1 MPLSAADL
9 HAPILNHLYLYGE
22 ITLNQIQRLRKEIE
36 RIEASSSMSIDGIT
50 VYSKPNPVLLHI
62 NSFGGNLS
70 AGISGIRLL
79 RTSKVPVYTI
89 VDGVAMSAAATIFA
103 AGLRRYAYPN
113 SMILIHQHWS
123 GSDEKANRHEDSVAD
138 SRLSTATYEQYRRF
152 YLEVSKMDGATL
164 DGLLARDKILSAN
177 ESKKLGLLDEIISA
191 VSTSVL
197 KSLSKNTF
205 EKITP
210 SDLNAA
216 VKLTQSKRHVLDVN
230 KRLNDIKIP
239 DDDEGD
245 DDDDDD
251 SSSTN
256 SKDHCLSIV
265 KGISLLN
272 RMSTSQL
279 VIVPD
284 NDESSS
290 KGSFSY
296 SGIPRPIK
304 LHIPEFLPFDDEDDY
319 FALIPL
325 SGAIGASLLPIV
337 SIIDGNCETQGVLLS
352 LMCHERWVSKYSILH
367 FDFRYLHTKSPKHV
381 DAVVN
386 TKTIKEFIQ
395 KLFKTK
401 TKLPTEISSALFT
414 KSHVVNSTQA
424 LEYGIADGCLDD
436 NASLSPRRS
445 IVTSSIST

>member
-9 HAPILNHLYLYGE
+9 HAPIMNHLYLYGE
-22 ITLNQIQRLRKEIE
+22 ITLKQIQRLRGEIE
-36 RIEASSSMSIDGIT
+36 RIEASSSMNIGGIT
-50 VYSKPNPVLLHI
+50 VFSKPNPVLLHI
-62 NSFGGNLS
+62 HSFGGNLS

-79 RTSKVPVYTI
+79 RASKVPVYTI

-123 GSDEKANRHEDSVAD
+123 GSDEKAIRHEDAVAE

-152 YLEVSKMDGATL
+152 YLEVSKMDSVTL
-164 DGLLARDKILSAN
+164 DGLLARDKVLSAS
-177 ESKKLGLLDEIISA
+177 ECRKLGLLDEIIPA
-191 VSTSVL
+191 VSNSVL
-197 KSLSKNTF
+197 KNLAKHTF
-205 EKITP
+205 DKLTP
-210 SDLNAA
+210 SDLSAA
-216 VKLTQSKRHVLDVN
+216 VKVTPSKRHLLDVN

-239 DDDEGD
+239 DEDDGDDGEGD
-245 DDDDDD
+245 DEAEVE
-251 SSSTN
+251 
-256 SKDHCLSIV
+256 SKDHSLSIV
-265 KGISLLN
+265 KAISLLN
-272 RMSTSQL
+272 KMSTSQL
-279 VIVPD
+279 IVTD
-284 NDESSS
+284 NDDNPS
-290 KGSFSY
+290 KPLFSY
-296 SGIPRPIK
+296 NGIPRPIK
-304 LHIPEFLPFDDEDDY
+304 LHIPEYLPLADADDY

-352 LMCHERWVSKYSILH
+352 LMCHERWVYKYSILH
-367 FDFRYLHTKSPKHV
+367 FDFRYLQTHSPKHV

-386 TKTIKEFIQ
+386 TKTMKEFIH

-401 TKLPTEISSALFT
+401 TKLPPAILSTLFT
-414 KSHVVNSTQA
+414 KSHVVNSAQA

-436 NASLSPRRS
+436 NGSLGPRRS